1 MADYEQLGYLGRKQF
16 TDLLGILQIYP
27 DDDTLESM
35 FLEMD
40 ENGDGQ
46 IQFDGTRAPARTP
59 PPLCRFA
66 ERGKGDA
73 LTAFASGR
81 PLSACAVL
89 PRRGRSAGVLCRVH
103 GVLCS
108 AACRAPPLRLSSDLP
123 AEGCGS

>member
-46 IQFDGTRAPARTP
+46 IQFDGTRARA
-59 PPLCRFA
+59 PL
-66 ERGKGDA
+66 
-73 LTAFASGR
+73 
-81 PLSACAVL
+81 PACAVL
-89 PRRGRSAGVLCRVH
+89 PRGGKGTH
-103 GVLCS
+103 
-108 AACRAPPLRLSSDLP
+108 
-123 AEGCGS
+123 